1 MRRLLRGRLRA
12 SMVLAVAWKDLL
24 DLRRDTRTLLGIII
38 LPFIGLPGLAMLGG
52 LLASEQ
58 TVSIC
63 YVVEDSGDG
72 LWVAQKIVNE
82 TVRIL
87 RSWGLNVSV
96 REGLGGPCDLVLVV
110 PKGFSSEIERLDG
123 QAVVVAS
130 GSLGGAGQQAL
141 QALQIA
147 VRRVAEEVALRRVES
162 LAGMAGVS
170 VDAERM
176 LHPVRVE
183 VKYHTAGGAP
193 ASGEMVRVSES
204 ARVLAFSLFFVV
216 NPVVVFM
223 SDAIAGERERRTLEM
238 LLVSPLTKGEI
249 LAGKVIAASV
259 AGLVGAVA
267 DSAGILA
274 YFGLAGLS
282 ISLTPG
288 LVAVWLVS
296 AVGLIMFTAFLSGV
310 IASRSG
316 SARASQNV
324 SFLVTMAAMAVYFS
338 ALIVDL
344 TRVSGIAKLV
354 LALFPFAQ
362 PALAIEYYSV
372 GLPRPAAAYLAALLA
387 SSILAGALLSRA
399 FDYERVVAS
408 GG

>member
-1 MRRLLRGRLRA
+1 MRRPSRGRLRA

-38 LPFIGLPGLAMLGG
+38 LPFIGLPGLALVGG

-58 TVSIC
+58 SVSVC
-63 YVVEDSGDG
+63 YVVEDSGGG
-72 LWVAQKIVNE
+72 LWAAREIINE
-82 TVRIL
+82 TVSIL
-87 RSWGLNVSV
+87 RSWGLNVTV
-96 REGLGGPCDLVLVV
+96 RSGLEGPCDLVLVI
-110 PKGFSSEIERLDG
+110 PRGFSSSIESLDG
-123 QAVVVAS
+123 QAVVIAS

-170 VDAERM
+170 VDPESVI
-176 LHPVRVE
+176 HPVRVKVE
-183 VKYHTAGGAP
+183 YHTAGGAP
-193 ASGEMVRVSES
+193 ASREMVRVSEA

-223 SDAIAGERERRTLEM
+223 SDSIAGERERRTLEM
-238 LLVSPLTKGEI
+238 LLVSPLTKEEI
-249 LAGKVIAASV
+249 LAGKVIAAGI

-282 ISLTPG
+282 LSLTPG

-296 AVGLIMFTAFLSGV
+296 AVGLIVFTAFLAGV

-344 TRVSGIAKLV
+344 TRVSGVARLILS
-354 LALFPFAQ
+354 LLPFAQ

-372 GLPRPAAAYLAALLA
+372 GLPRLSAVYLAALLA
-387 SSILAGALLSRA
+387 SSIVAGALLSRV
-399 FDYERVVAS
+399 FDYEKVVAS